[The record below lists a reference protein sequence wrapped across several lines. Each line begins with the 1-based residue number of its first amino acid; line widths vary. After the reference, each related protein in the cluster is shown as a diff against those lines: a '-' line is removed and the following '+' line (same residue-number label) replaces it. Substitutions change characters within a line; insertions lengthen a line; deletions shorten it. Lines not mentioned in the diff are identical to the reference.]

1 MLFVLHR
8 RLVDSSSAES
18 VGSSASRCHSCP
30 HERVGVTAKRQK
42 EYAFSTAEDYFS
54 WRGMGLNVNAG
65 APVTGTYRVH
75 PVGCEKNKARPVT
88 HYQTVSET
96 VRSYGSCI
104 QRDTFWTVVHWTPAV
119 VAKDQRVFPKGQ
131 PLSHDQGHAEVV
143 VSSSSLHPGGPQYR
157 SRHPVETKTEARG
170 MEAPPQGG
178 GADMEGVRSGTRGSV
193 CISRDV
199 SLSTL
204 VLPHA
209 SSSFRTGRDGADVAE
224 ASSVCILPDR
234 SASGSPRESS
244 QGPGSTTYHCPTVA
258 GQSMVP
264 RYNIPSGRA
273 SSGAPRQ
280 EGPSVPSRGSI
291 FHPNH
296 NYRNCGLGL

>member
-1 MLFVLHR
+1 MVPR
-8 RLVDSSSAES
+8 
-18 VGSSASRCHSCP
+18 
-30 HERVGVTAKRQK
+30 
-42 EYAFSTAEDYFS
+42 
-54 WRGMGLNVNAG
+54 
-65 APVTGTYRVH
+65 
-75 PVGCEKNKARPVT
+75 
-88 HYQTVSET
+88 
-96 VRSYGSCI
+96 
-104 QRDTFWTVVHWTPAV
+104 
-119 VAKDQRVFPKGQ
+119 
-131 PLSHDQGHAEVV
+131 EVV
-143 VSSSSLHPGGPQYR
+143 VSLSSLHPGGPQYR
-157 SRHPVETKTEARG
+157 SRHPVETEAEARG

-178 GADMEGVRSGTRGSV
+178 GADVEGVRSGTRGSV
-193 CISRDV
+193 CVLRDV

-234 SASGSPRESS
+234 SASGSFGESS

-280 EGPSVPSRGSI
+280 EGPSVPSRGLDISPQPQLWKLWAWPLRGLLSGLSTS
-291 FHPNH
+291 FSE
-296 NYRNCGLGL
+296 CGPEKAQFPLASAGIRCLCP